1 MKTNKVCPLVV
12 RERNGDFEILAFQHP
27 CLDYQLVKGTIELNE
42 KPENA
47 AVRELYEESGLRVAG
62 KPQFLACTD
71 ELPDA
76 NVWYFYLCRVTHDP
90 QENWNHLALDDGG
103 HTFSFFWHRISEN
116 LNDSWHPLFH
126 RVFSYVKPNLLSE
139 IQDDQYGHVHRY

>member
-71 ELPDA
+71 GNP
-76 NVWYFYLCRVTHDP
+76 P
-90 QENWNHLALDDGG
+90 
-103 HTFSFFWHRISEN
+103 FFN
-116 LNDSWHPLFH
+116 
-126 RVFSYVKPNLLSE
+126 
-139 IQDDQYGHVHRY
+139 